1 MSLLFDLVR
10 GPRRPL
16 WRQIVE
22 RIARLVDEGTLRPGE
37 RLPPTRSLAR
47 QLGVDRSTVCRAY
60 EELWALGYV
69 QGRQGGYT
77 TVRAR
82 VRTAR
87 ATTRARAPQVDW
99 GRLASPGARA
109 AWERELVLATARP
122 RPGVVDFASLAADPD
137 LCPVDD
143 FRRAV
148 RCVLAEDGR
157 RLLDYGDP
165 AGFPPLRATLA
176 RRLRAHGIEVSAD
189 EVLVTQGAQH
199 GLDLAVRLLC
209 RPGDTVA
216 VEVPTYGQMLALL
229 RLADVRTLDVPLTES
244 GLDLDVLE
252 RRLRRTRPKLL
263 YTVPSFHNPT
273 GTATGQAHRE
283 RLLALCESR
292 GVPILED
299 GFEEDLK
306 YFGRAA
312 LPIKSMDARG
322 LVLYVGTLS
331 KTVFPG
337 LRLGWIAAET
347 DCVRRLAALNRATSL
362 SGNVVTQAAVERFL
376 LAGRYDAYLR
386 RLHATLRRR
395 MVALLRGLAAHV
407 PESRLQW
414 TRPTG
419 GCTVWG
425 RVAGAGPAAEAELVQ
440 QAEACGVAVT
450 PGSGFFPGKADGL
463 YVRLSIANAKL
474 QDIEEGCRRLA
485 RALERL
491 SVGRA

>member
-1 MSLLFDLVR
+1 M
-10 GPRRPL
+10 
-16 WRQIVE
+16 
-22 RIARLVDEGTLRPGE
+22 DEETLRPGE
-37 RLPPTRSLAR
+37 RLPPTRVLAR

-69 QGRQGGYT
+69 QGRQGAYT
-77 TVRAR
+77 TVRERAVAAR
-82 VRTAR
+82 E
-87 ATTRARAPQVDW
+87 TRGARAPLVDW
-99 GRLASPGARA
+99 GRLVSPGARA
-109 AWERELVLATARP
+109 AWQREQILATTSALARP
-122 RPGVVDFASLAADPD
+122 GLIDFATLAADPD

-143 FRRAV
+143 FRRAL
-148 RCVLAEDGR
+148 RHVLAEDGR
-157 RLLDYGDP
+157 RLLDYGDA
-165 AGFPPLRATLA
+165 AGYAPLRATLA
-176 RRLRAHGIEVSAD
+176 RRLRAHGIQASPD

-199 GLDLAVRLLC
+199 ALDLAVRLLC
-209 RPGDTVA
+209 RPGDLVA

-229 RLADVRTLDVPLTES
+229 GLAGVRTLQIPLTPG
-244 GLDLDVLE
+244 GLDLDLLE
-252 RRLRRTRPKLL
+252 RRLRRSRPKLL

-273 GTATGQAHRE
+273 GTATDQPHRE

-306 YFGRAA
+306 YFGRAV
-312 LPIKSMDARG
+312 LPIKSMDTRG
-322 LVLYVGTLS
+322 RVVYVGTLS

-337 LRLGWIAAET
+337 LRLGWIAAEA

-376 LAGRYDAYLR
+376 QAGRYDAYLR
-386 RLHATLRRR
+386 RLHATFRKR
-395 MVALLRGLAAHV
+395 MLALLRGLAAHV
-407 PESRLQW
+407 PASRVQW
-414 TRPTG
+414 TRPAG

-425 RVAGAGPAAEAELVQ
+425 RVAGAGPADEAELVR
-440 QAEACGVAVT
+440 QAKACGVAVT

-474 QDIEEGCRRLA
+474 HDVEEGCRRLA

-491 SVGRA
+491 DAGRS